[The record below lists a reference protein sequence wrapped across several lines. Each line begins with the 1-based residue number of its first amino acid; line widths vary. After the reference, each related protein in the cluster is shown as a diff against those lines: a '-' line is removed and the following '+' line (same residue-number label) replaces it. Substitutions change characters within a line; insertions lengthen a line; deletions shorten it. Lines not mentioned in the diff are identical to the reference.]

1 MRTTIEDQSIRDSEV
16 PAMTEDRA
24 AVDAKD
30 KVVVT
35 CAVTGVLTDPKRFN
49 VPVTPEEMAEATRQA
64 YDQGA
69 SIVHTH
75 FRNQQPGAGALP
87 TWDVTD
93 VGNILSAIKARVPE
107 IIICMST
114 GVPGSDIS
122 GPLACLEAFEPEM
135 AACNAGS
142 LNYLKL
148 RKSGDWAWPPLLFD
162 NPVDKVKSFLDAMTE
177 HRVVPEFECFD
188 TGIVRSVRMYKENG
202 MFEGD
207 PHLSFVMGVE
217 SGMPARADLLPIL
230 KDELPE
236 NAHWQVIATG
246 PGREKIWELHRAC
259 VELDGNVRTGL
270 EDTFYLP
277 NGDQATDNGQLIEAL
292 VGIARQV
299 GKEPATP
306 SETRA
311 MLGILD

>member
-1 MRTTIEDQSIRDSEV
+1 MS
-16 PAMTEDRA
+16 EDRTP
-24 AVDAKD
+24 VLPRD
-30 KVVVT
+30 KIVVT
-35 CAVTGVLTDPKRFN
+35 CAVTGVLTDPKRFK

-75 FRNQQPGAGALP
+75 FRSQEAGAGALP
-87 TWDVTD
+87 TWDLKT
-93 VGNILSAIKARVPE
+93 VGEILAAIEARVPE

-114 GVPGSDIS
+114 GVGGSDIS
-122 GPLACLEAFEPEM
+122 GPAACLEAFRPGM

-142 LNYLKL
+142 LNYLKI
-148 RKSGDWAWPPLLFD
+148 RKNGEWAWPPLLFD
-162 NPVDKVKSFLDAMTE
+162 NPVAKVQSFLDVMTR
-177 HRVVPEFECFD
+177 HRIVPEFECFD

-217 SGMPARADLLPIL
+217 SGMPARADLLTIL

-236 NAHWQVIATG
+236 KAHWQVIATG

-259 VELDGNVRTGL
+259 VELGGNVRTGL

-277 NGDQATDNGQLIEAL
+277 NGELATENGQLIEAL
-292 VGIARQV
+292 VGIAREV
-299 GKEPATP
+299 GKQPVTP
-306 SETRA
+306 SEARM
-311 MLGILD
+311 MLGIAH